1 MQRQWGAGRLQ
12 PNTEPH
18 LSITAG
24 DVREAGDVTIATD
37 RRRGMEDV
45 IVALR
50 LKEPI
55 PRNVWNSQRSVLN
68 ESYLNISTLLF
79 TYSAPVLARIDTTFT
94 PRLS

>member
-55 PRNVWNSQRSVLN
+55 PL
-68 ESYLNISTLLF
+68 E
-79 TYSAPVLARIDTTFT
+79 
-94 PRLS
+94 RLE